1 MKQAVIDPKTT
12 QKYITRKLTE
22 ADVPDISKLYLGN
35 PEYFKRCLQS
45 HETVKE
51 YMLSLPPTK
60 GIEVD
65 FFLEHSLIAVM
76 DLIDKYPD
84 DKTAFM
90 ELFMVTI
97 EIARKRYRHFDC

>member
-1 MKQAVIDPKTT
+1 MLAQRLGRYRMKQAVIDPKTT

-76 DLIDKYPD
+76 GLIDKYPD

-90 ELFMVTI
+90 ELFMVT
-97 EIARKRYRHFDC
+97 KK

>member
-22 ADVPDISKLYLGN
+22 ADVPDISKLYLGK

-60 GIEVD
+60 GIEDKHYID

-90 ELFMVTI
+90 GLFMVV
-97 EIARKRYRHFDC
+97 KK